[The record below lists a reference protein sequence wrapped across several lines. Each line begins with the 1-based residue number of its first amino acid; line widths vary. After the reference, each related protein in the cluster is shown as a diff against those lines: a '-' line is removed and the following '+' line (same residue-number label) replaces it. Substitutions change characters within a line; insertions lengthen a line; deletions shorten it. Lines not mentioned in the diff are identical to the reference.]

1 MSKHSYHWISW
12 RRTGQRSLRIVREH
26 ICRVAPQLPL
36 FCHRHPTAVVHYR
49 WTGYPPVEDGGATEA
64 PEPEGFYT
72 PLHWPT
78 PLHDTLQAYS
88 WILENLMPSS
98 CTRRDVYV
106 YGSYLGASLAT
117 SLTLTETHPH
127 QRMGI
132 RGCIAFNGIYDWTMV
147 LPDHPINKFP
157 RTRPVNILEDML
169 TQSLDPTFLDFKQ
182 QARML
187 FQKPDSLFDP
197 FASPCLF
204 FHTPGIHVPQ
214 SFTERVQGIPPS
226 KLPAEEITLELLLAA
241 KPPKKS
247 HLKFPPTESTL
258 KIPEMLL
265 IHSGPPPPAP
275 SLQRRLQRRKKEY
288 RRNGFRTQAEE
299 LAGLMRHSIHEYELK
314 DRKQW
319 DEDLQGLKTWGEEA
333 MRRVQV
339 HDVGPHYE
347 VPELPGD
354 GNQFAEAWLE
364 DRLSR
369 WRR

>member
-1 MSKHSYHWISW
+1 MEP
-12 RRTGQRSLRIVREH
+12 TQ
-26 ICRVAPQLPL
+26 VAPQLPL

-49 WTGYPPVEDGGATEA
+49 WAGYPPVGDGSATETLKS
-64 PEPEGFYT
+64 EGFYA

-98 CTRRDVYV
+98 STRRDVYV

-132 RGCIAFNGIYDWTMV
+132 RGCIAFNGIYNWTTF
-147 LPDHPINKFP
+147 LPDHPVNKLP
-157 RTRPVNILEDML
+157 RTRSLNILKEIL
-169 TQSLDPTFLDFKQ
+169 TQSRDPTFLGLKQ
-182 QARML
+182 QAEIL
-187 FQKPDSLFDP
+187 FEKTDSLFDP

-214 SFTERVQGIPPS
+214 SFTERVQGSPAS
-226 KLPAEEITLELLLAA
+226 KVSVEDITLELLLAA
-241 KPPKKS
+241 VPPKKS

-265 IHSGPPPPAP
+265 IHSGPPLPAP
-275 SLQRRLQRRKKEY
+275 SPQRRQQRRKKEY
-288 RRNGFRTQAEE
+288 RGNGFRTQAEE
-299 LAGLMRHSIHEYELK
+299 LAGLMRRSIHEHELK

-319 DEDLQGLKTWGEEA
+319 DEDLQGLKTWDEEA
-333 MRRVQV
+333 TRRVQV
-339 HDVGPHYE
+339 YDVGLHHK
-347 VPELPGD
+347 VPELPDD
-354 GNQFAEAWLE
+354 GNRFAEGWLE
-364 DRLSR
+364 DRLPGR
-369 WRR
+369 